1 MLAAILVFLGVA
13 GVAGHWLYRNY
24 LRRPTRL
31 RDGMPVMLSSWADGQ
46 ESMVAVHLRRRGR

>member
-1 MLAAILVFLGVA
+1 MFAAILVLAGVA

-24 LRRPTRL
+24 LRRPRRL
-31 RDGMPVMLSSWADGQ
+31 QNGMPVMLSSWADGQ